1 LAEEG
6 DFMKPG
12 PCQVRSRTQSPC
24 LNQAVVEILGIPFC
38 EACAREQQAYFAIGE
53 LTQGE
58 QKRDLRIEPLI
69 RKSLAETL
77 GEMLSGMRRQ
87 RTDDLAAARHL
98 DLPRVDEPDVWR
110 LRKARHRGAIAG

>member
-6 DFMKPG
+6 DFMMPG

-24 LNQAVVEILGIPFC
+24 LNQAVVEILGVAFC
-38 EACAREQQAYFAIGE
+38 GPCAREQEAYFAIGE

-58 QKRDLRIEPLI
+58 QKQDLRIEPL

>member
-1 LAEEG
+1 MIDAVTQQ
-6 DFMKPG
+6 G

-24 LNQAVVEILGIPFC
+24 LHQAVVEIRGIPFC
-38 EACAREQQAYFAIGE
+38 GACAREQEVYFAIGE

-58 QKRDLRIEPLI
+58 QKRDLRIEPL

-87 RTDDLAAARHL
+87 RTDDLAVARHL
-98 DLPRVDEPDVWR
+98 DLSRVDEPDVWR

>member
-1 LAEEG
+1 LI
-6 DFMKPG
+6 DTVTQQG

-24 LNQAVVEILGIPFC
+24 LDQAVVEILGIPFC
-38 EACAREQQAYFAIGE
+38 EAFAREQEVYFAIGE
-53 LTQGE
+53 LTQE
-58 QKRDLRIEPLI
+58 EKRNPRIEPLG
-69 RKSLAETL
+69 KSLAETL

-87 RTDDLAAARHL
+87 RTDEVGAASRL

>member
-24 LNQAVVEILGIPFC
+24 LHQAVVEILGIPFC
-38 EACAREQQAYFAIGE
+38 EACACQQEAYFAIGE

-98 DLPRVDEPDVWR
+98 DLPRVDEPDIWR

>member
-1 LAEEG
+1 
-6 DFMKPG
+6 MKHG

-38 EACAREQQAYFAIGE
+38 EACAREQEVYFAIGE

-58 QKRDLRIEPLI
+58 QKQDLRIEPL

-77 GEMLSGMRRQ
+77 GEMLSWITLSAISRKKSGSSSRASCAI
-87 RTDDLAAARHL
+87 RTSG
-98 DLPRVDEPDVWR
+98 
-110 LRKARHRGAIAG
+110 LR

>member
-1 LAEEG
+1 
-6 DFMKPG
+6 MKPG

-24 LNQAVVEILGIPFC
+24 LHQAVVEILGIPFC
-38 EACAREQQAYFAIGE
+38 EACARDQEVYFAIGE

-58 QKRDLRIEPLI
+58 DKQDLRIEPL

-77 GEMLSGMRRQ
+77 GEMLSTMRRQ
-87 RTDDLAAARHL
+87 HADDLGAARRF

-110 LRKARHRGAIAG
+110 LRKARQRRAIAG

>member
-1 LAEEG
+1 MAEEG

-24 LNQAVVEILGIPFC
+24 PDPAVVEILGIPFC
-38 EACAREQQAYFAIGE
+38 EACAHQQEVYFAIGE

-58 QKRDLRIEPLI
+58 DKQDLRIEPL

-77 GEMLSGMRRQ
+77 GEMLSTMRRQ
-87 RTDDLAAARHL
+87 RTDDLGAARRL
-98 DLPRVDEPDVWR
+98 DLPRVGEPDVWR
-110 LRKARHRGAIAG
+110 LRKASQRGAIAG

>member
-1 LAEEG
+1 
-6 DFMKPG
+6 MKLG

-24 LNQAVVEILGIPFC
+24 PDPAVVEILGIPFC
-38 EACAREQQAYFAIGE
+38 EACAHQQEVYFAIGE

-58 QKRDLRIEPLI
+58 QKQDLRIEPL

-87 RTDDLAAARHL
+87 RADDLAAARRL
-98 DLPRVDEPDVWR
+98 DLPRVDEPDVSR
-110 LRKARHRGAIAG
+110 PRKARQRRAIAG

>member
-1 LAEEG
+1 LSEATRT
-6 DFMKPG
+6 PG
-12 PCQVRSRTQSPC
+12 SCQVRSKTERLC
-24 LNQAVVEILGIPFC
+24 LHRAVVEILGMPFC
-38 EACAREQQAYFAIGE
+38 EACAREQEAYFAIGE

-58 QKRDLRIEPLI
+58 DKRDLRIEPLI

-87 RTDDLAAARHL
+87 RKDDLAAASRL
-98 DLPRVDEPDVWR
+98 DLPRVDEPDIWR